1 MDCPCNR
8 CDGEQKASRGRLF
21 IVKGI
26 VVAAPKPKK
35 VQTTFEFGIKTVS
48 SLTIRAHFHLRNP
61 RLPGGLYTGAF
72 PARSRH
78 VILKVDIG

>member
-8 CDGEQKASRGRLF
+8 CDGEQKAPRGRLF

-48 SLTIRAHFHLRNP
+48 SLTIRAHFHLEIRA
-61 RLPGGLYTGAF
+61 YQAACIQ
-72 PARSRH
+72 ARFQH
-78 VILKVDIG
+78 DLGM